1 MDDYQQSSLWKQAFS
16 NREDGLDEQRNF
28 LISAFTEFRKRVSLL
43 VAQIH
48 KDMPSLTVHD
58 ITHIDALWWTASEI
72 SGPDYPLNPAE
83 AFVLGGAFLLHDA
96 GHCIAAYPGGID
108 EIRSL
113 PEWKY
118 FSAMAKVDP
127 DLLPPGTEQF
137 QLILFE
143 VLRALHPKQARR
155 LPKLH
160 WSAPGDSTSLF
171 LLPHD
176 DLRQVFGDAI
186 GRVAESHWAAPHEL
200 EVLNHIRIN
209 PPSCLHPASWTV
221 DILKLAVLLRT
232 ADAAHTDAQRAPRF
246 LMALI
251 QPGGIW
257 PYQKS
262 LNRPNPLW
270 WTWKYRRK
278 SMP

>member
-1 MDDYQQSSLWKQAFS
+1 MNDYQQSPLWKQAFL
-16 NREDGLDEQRNF
+16 NQEDGLDEQRNF
-28 LISAFTEFRKRVSLL
+28 LISAFTDFRKRVSLL

-72 SGPDYPLNPAE
+72 AGPDYPLNPTE

-96 GHCIAAYPGGID
+96 AHCIAAYPGGIE

-118 FSAMAKVDP
+118 FAAMAKVDP
-127 DLLPPGTEQF
+127 DILAPGTEQF

-143 VLRALHPKQARR
+143 VLRVLHPKQARR
-155 LPKLH
+155 LALQH
-160 WSAPGDSTSLF
+160 WTASGDDTPLF

-176 DLRQVFGDAI
+176 ELRQAFGDAI

-200 EVLNHIRIN
+200 EV
-209 PPSCLHPASWTV
+209 
-221 DILKLAVLLRT
+221 
-232 ADAAHTDAQRAPRF
+232 
-246 LMALI
+246 
-251 QPGGIW
+251 
-257 PYQKS
+257 
-262 LNRPNPLW
+262 
-270 WTWKYRRK
+270 
-278 SMP
+278 